1 MKISDLLYKLITSY
15 MTRMGMMLYAFDPN
29 DPADKAALAAAVE
42 EATGPLV
49 AKNKELLGEVKT
61 LKAKA
66 KGADIDPAEH
76 AALQQQVEELT
87 DKLTKAEKHGKTEIE
102 KLTKSLS
109 EKDGALSKHL
119 IDAGLTDALVK
130 AGVKPEMLDAVK
142 ALHQSKA
149 SIDAKDGAYTALI
162 DGKPLSEFVTTWAQS
177 DQGKHFVAAQQNA
190 GGGAQGG
197 GSKGNVKTM
206 TRAEYDQKQA
216 AGENLTGFFKEGGK
230 LVD

>member
-1 MKISDLLYKLITSY
+1 MPIDRKDPEVIALIEEITA
-15 MTRMGMMLYAFDPN
+15 TATE
-29 DPADKAALAAAVE
+29 ALA
-42 EATGPLV
+42 

-76 AALQQQVEELT
+76 AALQTQVEDLSAALSKAEKT
-87 DKLTKAEKHGKTEIE
+87 GKAEVEKLTKA
-102 KLTKSLS
+102 LT

-142 ALHQSKA
+142 ALHQNKA
-149 SIDAKDGAYTALI
+149 SIDTKDGAYTALI
-162 DGKPLSEFVTTWAQS
+162 DGKPLGEFVTTWAQS
-177 DQGKHFVAAQQNA
+177 DQGKHFVSAQQNA

-197 GSKGNVKTM
+197 GGKGNAKTM
-206 TRAEYDQKQA
+206 TRAEYDQKA
-216 AGENLTGFFKEGGK
+216 NAGENMSGFFKDGGT
-230 LVD
+230 LVE